1 MFSFAS
7 LSCCYFLQKQ
17 FDYTSFQ
24 LWNRV
29 HMVALQVNTWKQIFT
44 IKQSIHDLML
54 KREIS
59 VLMKQ
64 TIAYQ
69 VSWLCNLV
77 QLVTDYISHI
87 EAAVF

>member
-1 MFSFAS
+1 
-7 LSCCYFLQKQ
+7 
-17 FDYTSFQ
+17 
-24 LWNRV
+24 
-29 HMVALQVNTWKQIFT
+29 
-44 IKQSIHDLML
+44 ML